1 MDFKKALL
9 ILELQEKYDDRMLK
23 KKYVEKCLKYHPD
36 KNNNATPDK
45 FLEIKEAYEY
55 LKQKK
60 NVETINDFESTHREK
75 NSASSFQNLV
85 SSLYTLVTDNYQN
98 VSIKLFEK
106 LEKNKSI
113 QLYEF
118 IVKYNYIFKVS
129 NEVLKEMENLVRE
142 KVKNDN
148 LIILDVSLCD
158 ITSKNIFVLK
168 LTEDKVHYIPLW
180 HNEMTIDE
188 EIRIK
193 CIRELPSHIHIDE
206 LNNIHYY
213 DKKEVSKL
221 LNREKIEFTIGKLT
235 FSLYVSDLKVKKYQK
250 IELKSCGIPRINK
263 QDLYDISKLGHVYYY
278 LELC

>member
-1 MDFKKALL
+1 MTMKSTKPYLL
-9 ILELQEKYDDRMLK
+9 EAMYRWMVDSQCSPLLHARTDILGVNIPEGYAR
-23 KKYVEKCLKYHPD
+23 
-36 KNNNATPDK
+36 
-45 FLEIKEAYEY
+45 
-55 LKQKK
+55 
-60 NVETINDFESTHREK
+60 
-75 NSASSFQNLV
+75 
-85 SSLYTLVTDNYQN
+85 
-98 VSIKLFEK
+98 
-106 LEKNKSI
+106 
-113 QLYEF
+113 
-118 IVKYNYIFKVS
+118 
-129 NEVLKEMENLVRE
+129 
-142 KVKNDN
+142 DN

-206 LNNIHYY
+206 QNNIHFY

-221 LNREKIEFTIGKLT
+221 LNREKIELTIGKLT

>member
-36 KNNNATPDK
+36 KNNNATPEK

-206 LNNIHYY
+206 QNNIHFY

>member
-36 KNNNATPDK
+36 KNNNATPGK

-60 NVETINDFESTHREK
+60 NVETINDFESTYREK

-180 HNEMTIDE
+180 HNEMTIDQ

-206 LNNIHYY
+206 QNNIHFY

-221 LNREKIEFTIGKLT
+221 LNREKIEFTIGELM

>member
-60 NVETINDFESTHREK
+60 NVETINDFDTTHREK
-75 NSASSFQNLV
+75 NGASSFQNLV

-206 LNNIHYY
+206 QNNIHYY

-221 LNREKIEFTIGKLT
+221 LNREKIEITIGELM

-250 IELKSCGIPRINK
+250 IELKNCGIPRINK